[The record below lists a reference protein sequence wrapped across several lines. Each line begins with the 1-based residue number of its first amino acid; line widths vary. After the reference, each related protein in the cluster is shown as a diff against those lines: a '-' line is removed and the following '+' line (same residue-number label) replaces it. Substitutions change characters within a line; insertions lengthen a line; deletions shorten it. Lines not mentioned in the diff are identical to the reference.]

1 MNAITKSSSVRGLE
15 VFLEHLQEKNMS
27 DNTICVYRYAVEQFY
42 RLYPQLTSEI
52 CSFTRFICLSIIS
65 PRL

>member
-1 MNAITKSSSVRGLE
+1 MKKGGFIMNAITKSSSVRGLE

-42 RLYPQLTSEI
+42 RLYPQLKTQGNKL
-52 CSFTRFICLSIIS
+52 FYR
-65 PRL
+65 R